1 MPTCL
6 FFEYSTDLLIII
18 NTLARDEGALPSS
31 LIHHQSRTKF
41 VVIDRRK
48 MASKGPAQHNSSHHT
63 INFVKETMDPS
74 LSDMP
79 FVRITM
85 TETMD
90 SSGLDEIYR

>member
-1 MPTCL
+1 
-6 FFEYSTDLLIII
+6 
-18 NTLARDEGALPSS
+18 
-31 LIHHQSRTKF
+31 
-41 VVIDRRK
+41 